1 MYLLYNGL
9 ARYNEQQ
16 NIIINIYYNE
26 NDKKLLIIDPKV
38 DDLTINKWL
47 KYNIYYIND

>member
-16 NIIINIYYNE
+16 NINKKYSNE